1 MVHFLVSATRR
12 QCLAIPFALI
22 AGLATPVVL
31 LSAPKAIANDFEACT
46 SGLIEAGI
54 TVAEAAGAC
63 GRALYPADL
72 SRCTVDVLG
81 VAEVDPQQALLACQS
96 DRRPLELATCV
107 GDIHQGLEV
116 ANSTAVLNNCRR
128 SVLPVRFSDCV
139 VGVAT
144 AADLAVADSMAQCIA
159 AGYRPEDVAPTF
171 IFSR

>member
-1 MVHFLVSATRR
+1 MVHFLAFVTHR

-22 AGLATPVVL
+22 TGLTTSMVL
-31 LSAPKAIANDFEACT
+31 ISAPQAIANDFESCA
-46 SGLIEAGI
+46 SRLIEAG
-54 TVAEAAGAC
+54 VAGPAAAGAC
-63 GRALYPADL
+63 GQALHPIDL
-72 SRCTVDVLG
+72 ASCTVDVIG
-81 VAEVDPQQALLACQS
+81 VAEVDAEQALVACQS
-96 DRRPLELATCV
+96 DRRPQDLATCI

-144 AADLAVADSMAQCIA
+144 AADLAVADSMTQCIA

>member
-1 MVHFLVSATRR
+1 MVHFLASATRR
-12 QCLAIPFALI
+12 QYSAIPFALI
-22 AGLATPVVL
+22 VGLAAPVVL
-31 LSAPKAIANDFEACT
+31 GSAPKAIANDFESCT
-46 SGLIEAGI
+46 SSLIEAGI
-54 TVAEAAGAC
+54 VAAEAAGAC
-63 GRALYPADL
+63 GKALHPDDL
-72 SRCTVDVLG
+72 SSCTVDVLR
-81 VAEVDPQQALLACQS
+81 VAEVDAQQALVACQS
-96 DRRPLELATCV
+96 DRRPLDLATCV

-144 AADLAVADSMAQCIA
+144 AAELAVADSMTQCLA